1 MDDTLTKPGA
11 VRKSLQHRTISSAVG
26 DELRRR
32 ILDGTFQSGVQLRQ
46 DALAEEFGISRI
58 PIREALVQLES
69 EGLVKIVPHKGA
81 IVSELSISEIDELF
95 ELRLLLEP
103 RLLEASAPHL
113 TAEDFAQLHAI
124 LDEYNSEIK
133 AMHVGRWGE
142 LNTRFHL
149 LMYRHAE
156 KPRSLTLVANL
167 LQDCDR
173 HARIQLSINNNTER
187 ATREHNELVTL
198 CEQRQFDTAS
208 ALLKSHIEHAGKSL
222 RDFLL
227 QRS

>member
-1 MDDTLTKPGA
+1 MYDTLSRPGV
-11 VRKSLQHRTISSAVG
+11 VRKSLRHRTISSAVG

-81 IVSELSISEIDELF
+81 IVSELSIAEIDELF

-113 TAEDFAQLHAI
+113 TAEDFARLHSI

-133 AMHVGRWGE
+133 AMHIGRWGE
-142 LNTRFHL
+142 LNTQFHM

-187 ATREHNELVTL
+187 ATCEHNELVTL
-198 CEQRQFDTAS
+198 CEQGRIDKAS